1 MEMFH
6 PRCAGLDVHRD
17 TVVACVR
24 MQATDGTGRPSHQ
37 LRTFQTTTGALL
49 ELADWLSALEVTHVA
64 MEATGVY
71 WRPVW
76 HILDGDF
83 ELLLANASHIK
94 AVPGRKTDVN
104 DATWIADLLA
114 HGLIRGSFVPPT
126 PIQELRMLT
135 RTRKQLVRE
144 RASHAQRVDKILQD
158 ANIKLGSVLSDIMG
172 KSGRAIL
179 AAIIAGETDP
189 KRMAALVHGGVRAAR
204 ENIAAALLGKVTETH
219 RFMLKLHLGQA
230 DALEAAIA
238 EVDKQVGERMAPLH
252 RAQSRVA
259 KVPGIGG
266 IAAAA
271 ILSEIGVDMTRF
283 KTAGNLISWATLCP
297 RNDESAGKRRSTR
310 VRPGAAWLKP
320 LLIQC
325 AWSATRAKGTYL
337 QAQFLRLKARRGPKK
352 PSSRS
357 QRRCSRPSTTCSRTT
372 PTTSTSDRTTSP
384 RTGFGLPP
392 SSFASWTALAP
403 TSLRSAIGG
412 STRPRDVCFSL
423 GLPVSAPTSRSKRRV
438 DASTRPP
445 EWAGFLRKAQAAR

>member
-1 MEMFH
+1 MEMLH

-24 MQATDGTGRPSHQ
+24 RQAADGTGKPSHE
-37 LRTFQTTTGALL
+37 LRTFGTTTGALF
-49 ELADWLSALEVTHVA
+49 ELADWLSTLEVTHVA

-76 HILDGDF
+76 HILDGEF
-83 ELLLANASHIK
+83 ELVLANASHIK

-104 DATWIADLLA
+104 DATWIAELLA

-135 RTRKQLVRE
+135 RTRKQLMRE

-158 ANIKLGSVLSDIMG
+158 ANLKLGSVLADIMG

-189 KRMAALVHGGVRAAR
+189 EKLAAR
-204 ENIAAALLGKVTETH
+204 AHGRVKASRKDLAAALRGKVTATH

-230 DALEAAIA
+230 DTLEAAVA
-238 EVDKQVGERMAPLH
+238 EVDKEVGERLEPFQG
-252 RAQSRVA
+252 AQARVTQ
-259 KVPGIGG
+259 VPGIGEV
-266 IAAAA
+266 AAAA
-271 ILSEIGVDMTRF
+271 ILSEIGLDMTRF
-283 KTAGNLISWATLCP
+283 PTAGHLISWATLCP

-320 LLIQC
+320 LLVQC

-337 QAQFLRLKARRGPKK
+337 RAQFARLKARRGPKK
-352 PSSRS
+352 AILAVAASMLTAIYHMLKNDTDYVDLGPDHFVK
-357 QRRCSRPSTTCSRTT
+357 
-372 PTTSTSDRTTSP
+372 DRV
-384 RTGFGLPP
+384 RAANQL
-392 SSFASWTALAP
+392 
-403 TSLRSAIGG
+403 
-412 STRPRDVCFSL
+412 
-423 GLPVSAPTSRSKRRV
+423 
-438 DASTRPP
+438 
-445 EWAGFLRKAQAAR
+445 LRKLDRLGFDVPEVRDRRFAATA